1 MKGRDV
7 TEGSPTDEGKIRR
20 SLLANALFS
29 VLRTADA
36 PLQASQ
42 ALDRVEQSVHLT
54 VDEKATSQSG
64 RIRWQTFVSFVS
76 SWATTVGWMTKKGG
90 GWALTEA
97 GIAALDSFENPAEV
111 YPALRKQ
118 YRDAVKSRKAAAG
131 VDSRW
136 AVVIEALELVDAGSW
151 TAFQDLGDL
160 VGTTGGNVGKFMFTT
175 AVPNAHRVLGV
186 DGRPAQDLEESA
198 NWSQM
203 DAQMAVLESEGVRF
217 VDGQAALDQ
226 RLTAADLREMLGT
239 EQDTPARRAW
249 LLRGS
254 NVNGVNLVPTW
265 LAKGSCSLAAA
276 HLRAVD
282 PPLSRREIAELV
294 EQDYA
299 HVSYNARNEKT
310 IEFDSFLNRMQVG
323 DLIISTSGPEI
334 FVGTIAGE
342 AEFTKSPDDR
352 SNLRRAVKWQNAEV
366 GIDFGELPAAL
377 KARLSSQH
385 TLVDLTTELASLER
399 LVPSGEP
406 DEEAPAAAPEA
417 ALRDATDELAKTLL
431 VDRSWLDEVIG
442 LLRDRRQLI
451 FYGPPGT
458 GKTYLAQAIAEHAA
472 SPESVKLVQFHP
484 AYSYEDFFEGFRPTV
499 GEGGAVGFTLSPG
512 PFRRIVDAARE
523 NPGAAYVLIVDEV
536 NRANLAKVFGELYFL
551 LEYRDRSID
560 LLYSSGDEATFTLPR
575 NVFIIGTMNTAD
587 RSIALVDAAMRRRF
601 AFVPLH
607 PAEPPTSGMLLRWLE
622 REDLPSTNA
631 SLLDSLNSLIADDD
645 FKIGPSYFMRGDVYT
660 DGGLER
666 LWRTAILPLLEEHH
680 YGDGTEVKKEYSLKR
695 LLGST
700 QSATSEPAAEP
711 E

>member
-1 MKGRDV
+1 M
-7 TEGSPTDEGKIRR
+7 TEEPSTDEGRMGR

-29 VLRTADA
+29 VLKAADA
-36 PLQASQ
+36 PVQASE
-42 ALDRVEQSVHLT
+42 ALHRVEQSIDLT
-54 VDEKATSQSG
+54 ADERATSQSG
-64 RIRWQTFVSFVS
+64 RIRWQTFVRFVS

-97 GIAALDSFENPAEV
+97 GLAALDSFEDPAEV
-111 YPALRKQ
+111 YPALRKH
-118 YRDAVKSRKAAAG
+118 YRDVVKSRKAAAG

-136 AVVIEALELVDAGSW
+136 AIVIEALELVDAGSW

-160 VGTTGGNVGKFMFTT
+160 LGTTGGNVGKFMFTT
-175 AVPNAHRVLGV
+175 VVPNAHRVLGV

-203 DAQMAVLESEGVRF
+203 SNQVTVLESEGIRF
-217 VDGQAALDQ
+217 VEGQAALDQ
-226 RLTAADLREMLGT
+226 RLTAADLKEMLGT
-239 EQDTPARRAW
+239 DQDAPARRAW

-254 NVNGVNLVPTW
+254 NVNGANLVPTW
-265 LAKGSCSLAAA
+265 LVKGSCSLAAA
-276 HLRAVD
+276 HLRTVD

-323 DLIISTSGPEI
+323 DVVISTSGPELY
-334 FVGTIAGE
+334 VGTVAGE
-342 AEFTKSPDDR
+342 AQFVKSRDDR
-352 SNLRRAVKWQNAEV
+352 SNLRRAVTWHNASA
-366 GIDFGELPAAL
+366 GIDFGELPATL

-385 TLVDLTTELASLER
+385 TLVDLTTDLASLER
-399 LVPSGEP
+399 LIPTGEA
-406 DEEAPAAAPEA
+406 ETTAPEA
-417 ALRDATDELAKTLL
+417 VVEAVLRDATDELADELL
-431 VDRSWLDEVIG
+431 VDRGWLDEVID
-442 LLRDRRQLI
+442 LLRDRRQVI

-499 GEGGAVGFTLSPG
+499 GEGGAVGFALSPG

-523 NPGAAYVLIVDEV
+523 NPGTAYVLIVDEI

-560 LLYSSGDEATFTLPR
+560 LLYSSGHEATFTLPR

-601 AFVPLH
+601 AFLPLH
-607 PAEPPTSGMLLRWLE
+607 PAEPPTSDMLGRWLQ
-622 REDLPSTNA
+622 RKHLPPTNA
-631 SLLDSLNSLIADDD
+631 ELLDSLNALIADDD
-645 FKIGPSYFMRGDVYT
+645 LKIGPSYFMRGEVYK

-680 YGDGTEVKKEYSLKR
+680 YGDGTNVEKEYSLKR
-695 LLGST
+695 LLNLDPPMRVV
-700 QSATSEPAAEP
+700 A
-711 E
+711 